1 MADDPTYDNVLVDID
16 GPVATITLNR
26 PEQLNAMSRG
36 LLNDLYQAL
45 RDLNPGDDVRVIRLR
60 GAGRAFCPGY
70 DLGPTTG
77 AYAGGGSKRKKDG
90 PGIADY
96 GESSIAI
103 DRESLREMIDRWLWM
118 WNFRK
123 PVIAQV
129 HGYCLSGGLDLI
141 GACDIVWAAEG
152 TLFGH
157 PAARGMGIPVTVG
170 LLPLKMGAAATKE
183 LLFTGDLLDA
193 EEARELGLIRRVL
206 PADELDGR
214 VAEFCQRIA
223 LNPLDVLTV
232 HKHVTNRT
240 AEIMGSRLAAFE
252 GAEYDAI
259 AHMTPSMAEFG
270 RRVNTDGLRAA
281 LAWRDGPTPPA
292 RRPTTTPRCDESTDD
307 PHPAPAARLR
317 PPRRGD
323 DDARQRRR
331 AGGRRRDRAVRSTSS
346 CSSATSSTTTGCPPR
361 PARSWP
367 TSSPASTCPWW
378 CSRATT
384 TASCRTRSGDAS
396 RCRTTSR

>member
-45 RDLNPGDDVRVIRLR
+45 RDLNPGDAVRVIRLR

-77 AYAGGGSKRKKDG
+77 VYAGGGSKRKKDG

-183 LLFTGDLLDA
+183 LLFTGDLFDA
-193 EEARELGLIRRVL
+193 EEAKELGLIRRVV
-206 PADELDGR
+206 PADELDERTLAFCRR
-214 VAEFCQRIA
+214 VAM
-223 LNPLDVLTV
+223 NPLDVLTAA
-232 HKHVTNRT
+232 KHVTNRT
-240 AEIMGSRLAAFE
+240 YEIMGSRAAAFE
-252 GAEYDAI
+252 GADFDAI
-259 AHMTPSMAEFG
+259 AHLTPSMAEFG
-270 RRVNTDGLRAA
+270 RRVANDGLRAA
-281 LAWRDGPTPPA
+281 LAWRDSPYTNG
-292 RRPTTTPRCDESTDD
+292 
-307 PHPAPAARLR
+307 PAA
-317 PPRRGD
+317 D
-323 DDARQRRR
+323 HDAAAHRR
-331 AGGRRRDRAVRSTSS
+331 AT
-346 CSSATSSTTTGCPPR
+346 
-361 PARSWP
+361 
-367 TSSPASTCPWW
+367 
-378 CSRATT
+378 
-384 TASCRTRSGDAS
+384 
-396 RCRTTSR
+396 